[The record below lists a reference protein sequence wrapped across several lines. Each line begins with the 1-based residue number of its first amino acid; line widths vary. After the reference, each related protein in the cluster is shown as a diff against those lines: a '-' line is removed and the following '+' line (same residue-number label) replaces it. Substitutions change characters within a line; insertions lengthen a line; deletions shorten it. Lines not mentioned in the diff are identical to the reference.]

1 MRSGGDQRPR
11 GRPYANRPSQPRQG
25 SQQNSQNFSSNGP
38 SGSYGSGDRIRGN
51 PPQLYQR
58 YLVLAQDAARS
69 EDRIAA
75 EGFYQHAE
83 HYYRVSNAGR
93 EPVEASPAIDR
104 NARET
109 GPAPAEPG
117 AIDGDPHDAAA
128 GE

>member
-1 MRSGGDQRPR
+1 MRSGGDQRR
-11 GRPYANRPSQPRQG
+11 GRSYANRPSQPRQG

-38 SGSYGSGDRIRGN
+38 GGSYGSGDRIRGN
-51 PPQLYQR
+51 PLQLYQR
-58 YLVLAQDAARS
+58 YLALAQDAARS

-109 GPAPAEPG
+109 GPAPAAPG
-117 AIDGDPHDAAA
+117 EIAGDPHDDAA